1 MADKKNSGVEE
12 QVIREIRKSLG
23 LPPRSPSRSKGKK
36 VIKEAYVTQ
45 AKKFSLST
53 EFLSQKTKH
62 ARQADFEHHVEA
74 LNSVAAQLEAANRD
88 EADKYSSE
96 FRNLKVSEVHC
107 LNASFLRALH
117 FENISDP
124 QSTLAMDSLTFMRLE
139 RDFGTFD
146 EWQKDFI
153 ACGMCARSGYVVT
166 GYNTFLNR
174 YMNFVIDEESKNVPV
189 GMHPVI
195 VLDTSEG
202 AYYRDYLDD
211 RKTYIIAMMKEFDW
225 EHIGQRFKRTERMAK
240 ISGEVKN

>member
-1 MADKKNSGVEE
+1 MAGKKKDIIED
-12 QVIREIRKSLG
+12 QVVREIRKSLG
-23 LPPRSPSRSKGKK
+23 LPTRSSSSKSKPLREG
-36 VIKEAYVTQ
+36 YVTQ

-53 EFLSQKTKH
+53 EFLSQKTKA
-62 ARQADFEHHVEA
+62 ARQKDFESHVEA
-74 LNSVAAQLEAANRD
+74 LNQVAAQLDSANRE

-107 LNASFLRALH
+107 LNAAFLRALH

-124 QSTLAMDSLTFMRLE
+124 QSQLAMDSIVFMRIE
-139 RDFGTFD
+139 RDFGSFD

-202 AYYRDYLDD
+202 SYYRDYLDD
-211 RKTYIIAMMKEFDW
+211 RKTYIIAMMKELDW
-225 EHIGQRFKRTERMAK
+225 DHIAQRFKRAERMAK
-240 ISGEVKN
+240 ITAEVKN

>member
-1 MADKKNSGVEE
+1 MSNKKKGGLEDKV
-12 QVIREIRKSLG
+12 VVEIRKSLG
-23 LPPRSPSRSKGKK
+23 LPPRAK
-36 VIKEAYVTQ
+36 IKNLKPLNEAYVTT
-45 AKKFSLST
+45 AKKFSLTT
-53 EFLSQKTKH
+53 EFLSQKTKA
-62 ARQADFEHHVEA
+62 ARQKDFESHVEA
-74 LNSVAAQLEAANRD
+74 LNDVSAQLDASNRE

-107 LNASFLRALH
+107 MNAAFLKALH

-124 QSTLAMDSLTFMRLE
+124 QSQLAMDSIVFMRLE
-139 RDFGTFD
+139 RDFGSFD

-211 RKTYIIAMMKEFDW
+211 RKTYIVAMMKELDW
-225 EHIGQRFKRTERMAK
+225 DHINGRFKRSERMAK
-240 ISGEVKN
+240 ITGEVKN

>member
-1 MADKKNSGVEE
+1 MAKNKSSGVED

-23 LPPRSPSRSKGKK
+23 LPPRSPTLPRGKK
-36 VIKEAYVTQ
+36 IIKEAYVTQ
-45 AKKFSLST
+45 AKKFSLTT

-62 ARQADFEHHVEA
+62 ARQLDFERHVSA
-74 LNSVAAQLEAANRD
+74 LNNVAAQLEAASRED
-88 EADKYSSE
+88 ADKYSSE
-96 FRNLKVSEVHC
+96 FRNLKVDEVHC

-124 QSTLAMDSLTFMRLE
+124 QSQLAMDSITFMRLE

-153 ACGMCARSGYVVT
+153 ACGMAARSGYVVT

-174 YMNFVIDEESKNVPV
+174 YMNYVIDEESKNVPV

-211 RKTYIIAMMKEFDW
+211 RKTYIIAMMKELDW
-225 EHIGQRFKRTERMAK
+225 DHIDKRFKRSERLSK
-240 ISGEVKN
+240 ISAEVKN

>member
-1 MADKKNSGVEE
+1 MSKKKSLIVEE
-12 QVIREIRKSLG
+12 QVIQEIRKSLG
-23 LPPRSPSRSKGKK
+23 LPPKSPKSKSKK
-36 VIKEAYVTQ
+36 VIKEAYRTTP
-45 AKKFSLST
+45 KKFSLST

-62 ARQADFEHHVEA
+62 ARQKEFESYVDG
-74 LNSVAAQLEAANRD
+74 LNDIAAQLEAANRED
-88 EADKYSSE
+88 ADKYSSE
-96 FRNLKVSEVHC
+96 FRNLKISEVHC

-124 QSTLAMDSLTFMRLE
+124 QSQLSMDSLTFMRLE
-139 RDFGTFD
+139 RDFGNFD

-153 ACGMCARSGYVVT
+153 ACGMASRSGYVVT

-174 YMNFVIDEESKNVPV
+174 YMNYVIDEESKNVPV

-211 RKTYIIAMMKEFDW
+211 RKTYIVAMMKELDW
-225 EHIGQRFKRTERMAK
+225 DHIGERFKRAERIAK
-240 ISGEVKN
+240 ITGEVKN

>member
-1 MADKKNSGVEE
+1 MSGKKKSAVEE
-12 QVIREIRKSLG
+12 QVIQEIRKSLG
-23 LPPRSPSRSKGKK
+23 LPPKSPRSQGKK
-36 VIKEAYVTQ
+36 VIKEAYRTEP
-45 AKKFSLST
+45 KKFSLGT
-53 EFLSQKTKH
+53 EFLSQKTKA
-62 ARQADFEHHVEA
+62 ARQKDFESHVDA
-74 LNSVAAQLEAANRD
+74 LNNVAAQLEAASRED
-88 EADKYSSE
+88 ADKYSSE
-96 FRNLKVSEVHC
+96 FRNLKISEVHC
-107 LNASFLRALH
+107 LNAAFLRALH

-124 QSTLAMDSLTFMRLE
+124 QSQLSMDSITFMRLE

-153 ACGMCARSGYVVT
+153 ACGMASRSGYVVT

-211 RKTYIIAMMKEFDW
+211 RKTYIIAMMKELDW
-225 EHIGQRFKRTERMAK
+225 DHITTRFKRAERMSK
-240 ISGEVKN
+240 ITGEVKN

>member
-1 MADKKNSGVEE
+1 MAGKKNAGVED

-23 LPPRSPSRSKGKK
+23 LPPKSPIRAKRKA

-45 AKKFSLST
+45 AKKFSLAT

-62 ARQADFEHHVEA
+62 ARQSDFESHIEA
-74 LNSVAAQLEAANRD
+74 LNSVAAQLETANRED
-88 EADKYSSE
+88 ADKYSSE
-96 FRNLKVSEVHC
+96 FRNLKVDEVHC
-107 LNASFLRALH
+107 LNAAFLRALH

-124 QSTLAMDSLTFMRLE
+124 QSQLAMDSITFMRLE
-139 RDFGTFD
+139 RDFGNFD

-153 ACGMCARSGYVVT
+153 ACGMSARSGYVVT

-174 YMNFVIDEESKNVPV
+174 YMNYVIDEESKNVPV

-211 RKTYIIAMMKEFDW
+211 RKTYIIAMMKELDW
-225 EHIGQRFKRTERMAK
+225 DHINGRFKRCERMAK
-240 ISGEVKN
+240 ITVEVKN